1 MGHMKTHKNILF
13 VCGETSC
20 GLVASSVKQ
29 FNAHQRTH
37 ELVCEY
43 CEKRFTRKCVLTTHL
58 ESVHLK
64 KYNFSCDICDKKFY
78 RNNDYQAHLN
88 THKGIKKFPCTECE
102 KTFGHI
108 SNLNR
113 HTRTHTKEKPYIC
126 PDCGQRFTQ
135 SSTLVAHKKSH
146 NLNLMFS
153 CCLCDRKFLRSKQLR
168 EHQKTAHGAT
178 SEPAPPR
185 ESRKFYCKIC
195 GKTFNFKVD
204 LSHHSALFHNDSA
217 TCLVCGL
224 SFSSAA
230 QLEDHKCSQIP
241 RDSSIQETSSF
252 TSSIE
257 TDPPILEYK
266 TKFPEHGST
275 KHQDKPVL
283 EQFSNNDELSTTP
296 HKLESNV
303 GIIISGEETSPYIL
317 PYNQE
322 PSFILSS
329 LQESVTLIF
338 PPAELSILSENAE
351 HDALVE
357 QVIISFVPVKA
368 AIKFNFFHFQGHY
381 LDRVPSQNKVNLNT
395 KRSVTTTSSLN
406 LTARDTTWSNSINPI
421 LLPGLPMSNNKSREN
436 VSPNQTQF
444 KGFTNKGG
452 TDLSFKTIEEEKK
465 NMGTIIYIEKAIN
478 NGSDPEGS
486 FQEEDDY
493 EDEEEYEEV
502 DEEEIIRNESGKIVQ
517 REREIIMIVG
527 EERGNILQVEEEKGM
542 MIVENEREN
551 VIIVEEEGENMF
563 RVDEEREQLSKVGKV
578 KSTYW
583 KGREGRMNLSE
594 IYSENQSQITLEN
607 PELIDKK
614 RLLNNPHLSARVETR
629 PAHVISYSG
638 SGLTYPRSEYPGN
651 QINLESGKLKYIETS
666 VIKPNL
672 TICSPFNT
680 KKGIKKTIVKSKYLF

>member
-1 MGHMKTHKNILF
+1 MNDTNNCKVCEKVFTSKPSLMGHMKTHKNILF

-37 ELVCEY
+37 ELVCNY
-43 CEKRFTRKCVLTTHL
+43 CEKRFTRKCVLTTHM

-64 KYNFSCDICDKKFY
+64 KYNFSCDICDKQFY
-78 RNNDYQAHLN
+78 RNNDYQTHLN

-146 NLNLMFS
+146 NMNLMFS
-153 CCLCDRKFLRSKQLR
+153 CSLCNRKFLRSKQLN

-204 LSHHSALFHNDSA
+204 LSRHSALFHKDSA
-217 TCLVCGL
+217 TCLVCGF
-224 SFSSAA
+224 SFSSAS
-230 QLEDHKCSQIP
+230 QLEGHECSQIP
-241 RDSSIQETSSF
+241 GDSSVQETSSF
-252 TSSIE
+252 PSSIE

-266 TKFPEHGST
+266 TNFPEDGST
-275 KHQDKPVL
+275 KNQDKPVL
-283 EQFSNNDELSTTP
+283 EQFSNNDEPLTTP

-317 PYNQE
+317 PYNPE

-338 PPAELSILSENAE
+338 PPAELPILSENTE
-351 HDALVE
+351 HVALE
-357 QVIISFVPVKA
+357 EEVKFLLFPEKVS
-368 AIKFNFFHFQGHY
+368 IKFNFFYFQGHY

-395 KRSVTTTSSLN
+395 KRSVITTSSLN
-406 LTARDTTWSNSINPI
+406 LTARETTWSTNINPI
-421 LLPGLPMSNNKSREN
+421 LLPELPMSKHKSREN
-436 VSPNQTQF
+436 LSPNQTQF

-452 TDLSFKTIEEEKK
+452 TGLSFKNIAEEKK
-465 NMGTIIYIEKAIN
+465 NTGTIIYIEKAAAH
-478 NGSDPEGS
+478 GSEPEVS
-486 FQEEDDY
+486 FQKEDDY
-493 EDEEEYEEV
+493 EYEEV
-502 DEEEIIRNESGKIVQ
+502 DEEEIVQ
-517 REREIIMIVG
+517 RERETIMIVG
-527 EERGNILQVEEEKGM
+527 EERKKLLQVEEGRM

-563 RVDEEREQLSKVGKV
+563 RVDEEREQLSKLGKV
-578 KSTYW
+578 ESMYC
-583 KGREGRMNLSE
+583 KGREGSMNLSQ
-594 IYSENQSQITLEN
+594 IYSETQPQITLEK
-607 PELIDKK
+607 PELFGKK
-614 RLLNNPHLSARVETR
+614 RLLYNPHFSAR
-629 PAHVISYSG
+629 PAHVISNSG

-651 QINLESGKLKYIETS
+651 QNNLEPGKLKYIKTS

-672 TICSPFNT
+672 TICSPFYT
-680 KKGIKKTIVKSKYLF
+680 KKGIKKNNIKL